1 MSSGEVTVPA
11 APCPLPALEQPL
23 LSVLCVCT
31 VRAGNP
37 EHGLVS
43 GTQESTPCS
52 VSSCRPSS
60 KAALLLY
67 PCPQSLPV
75 ETLGP
80 ESGRDPESERAPQA
94 PRSPSKAAAEDLAGT
109 LDGGGNRALLRGAV
123 QPPVLHVLGFPSFLR
138 ERKASWSYSQH

>member
-1 MSSGEVTVPA
+1 M
-11 APCPLPALEQPL
+11 L
-23 LSVLCVCT
+23 
-31 VRAGNP
+31 
-37 EHGLVS
+37 
-43 GTQESTPCS
+43 S

-80 ESGRDPESERAPQA
+80 ESWRDPESERAPQA
-94 PRSPSKAAAEDLAGT
+94 PRSPSKAATEELAGT

-138 ERKASWSYSQH
+138 EGKASWFYSQH